1 MAARLA
7 QLSLFAVALI
17 IGILLVGQLRSQARP
32 IELSSLSAQEL
43 STLIETL
50 SARNVELSDGLANL
64 REQIRD
70 YERAEL
76 QGQSVLELTQENV
89 DGLATF
95 AGLRGVEGQGI
106 AIEIDG
112 SFDPTAVN
120 DLIYELRNAGAEAIA
135 VDDVRITARS
145 VAVLGTGRDRDRRC
159 CPRSLVH
166 DQRHRLAARP
176 ALRDRAARWHPDPA
190 PAVDRCR
197 LHRRGAQQPDRPRH
211 ATRSDPAGRPVGR
224 VACSA
229 IHPAASD
236 TP

>member
-7 QLSLFAVALI
+7 QISLFIVALV

-32 IELSSLSAQEL
+32 IALSSLSAQEL

-76 QGQSVLELTQENV
+76 QGQSTLELTEEQVEE
-89 DGLATF
+89 LAAF
-95 AGLRGVEGQGI
+95 AGMRAVEGQGI
-106 AIEIDG
+106 SIEIDG

-145 VAVLGTGRDRDRRC
+145 VAVLGTGAIEIDGVALG
-159 CPRSLVH
+159 RSFTLSAIGSPSG
-166 DQRHRLAARP
+166 L
-176 ALRDRAARWHPDPA
+176 RAAIERPGGILTLLGQSID
-190 PAVDRCR
+190 AVFTVEERTSLLVPGTQRD
-197 LHRRGAQQPDRPRH
+197 LTPQVAQ
-211 ATRSDPAGRPVGR
+211 SVE
-224 VACSA
+224 
-229 IHPAASD
+229 
-236 TP
+236 

>member
-17 IGILLVGQLRSQARP
+17 IGVLLVGQLRSQARP

-50 SARNVELSDGLANL
+50 SAGNVELNDGLADL
-64 REQIRD
+64 TEQIRD

-106 AIEIDG
+106 VIEIDG

-120 DLIYELRNAGAEAIA
+120 DLIFELRNAGAEAIA
-135 VDDVRITARS
+135 VDDVRITAGS
-145 VAVLGTGRDRDRRC
+145 VAVLGTGAIEIDGVALGGAITISAIGSPPGLRSAIERPGGILTLLQQSIDAVFTVEERT
-159 CPRSLVH
+159 SLVVP
-166 DQRHRLAARP
+166 AAR
-176 ALRDRAARWHPDPA
+176 RDLTPQVARS
-190 PAVDRCR
+190 VE
-197 LHRRGAQQPDRPRH
+197 
-211 ATRSDPAGRPVGR
+211 
-224 VACSA
+224 
-229 IHPAASD
+229 
-236 TP
+236 

>member
-7 QLSLFAVALI
+7 QISLFIVALV

-76 QGQSVLELTQENV
+76 QGQSTLELTEEQVEE
-89 DGLATF
+89 LAAF
-95 AGLRGVEGQGI
+95 AGVRAVEGQGI
-106 AIEIDG
+106 EIEIDG

-120 DLIYELRNAGAEAIA
+120 DLIYEFRNAGAEALA

-145 VAVLGTGRDRDRRC
+145 VAVLGTGAIEIDGVALG
-159 CPRSLVH
+159 RSFTISAIGSPSGL
-166 DQRHRLAARP
+166 
-176 ALRDRAARWHPDPA
+176 RAAIERPGGILTLLGQSID
-190 PAVDRCR
+190 AVFTVEERSS
-197 LHRRGAQQPDRPRH
+197 LLVPGTRRDLTPQVAQ
-211 ATRSDPAGRPVGR
+211 SVE
-224 VACSA
+224 
-229 IHPAASD
+229 
-236 TP
+236 

>member
-17 IGILLVGQLRSQARP
+17 IGVLLVGQLRSQARP

-50 SARNVELSDGLANL
+50 SAGNVELNDGLADL
-64 REQIRD
+64 TEQIRD

-106 AIEIDG
+106 VIEIDG

-120 DLIYELRNAGAEAIA
+120 DLIFELRNAGAEAIA
-135 VDDVRITARS
+135 VDDVRITAGS
-145 VAVLGTGRDRDRRC
+145 VAVLGTGAIEIDGVALGRAITISAIGSPPGLRSAIERPGGILTLLQQSIDAVFTVEERT
-159 CPRSLVH
+159 SLVVP
-166 DQRHRLAARP
+166 AAR
-176 ALRDRAARWHPDPA
+176 RDLTPQVARS
-190 PAVDRCR
+190 VE
-197 LHRRGAQQPDRPRH
+197 
-211 ATRSDPAGRPVGR
+211 
-224 VACSA
+224 
-229 IHPAASD
+229 
-236 TP
+236 